1 MSIRVLCVTNGGD
14 RPTIATFIGMR
25 QAGLDVTVVCPADHP
40 NNRVLAD
47 AGIRTIDIPIKRNF
61 DTAGIRLLREEL
73 VRGQY
78 HIMHTFNSRALT
90 NSLSA
95 AKGLPVKIVAY
106 RGIVGNVSFLD
117 PMSWLRYL
125 NPRIDRIVCV
135 CDAIRQYFLSMK
147 PAFLRMPPDRPVTIY
162 KGHRLEWYSDK
173 PIDLSSVG
181 VPKDAFTI
189 CCTANYRPRK
199 GIEYLVEAM
208 SLIREDINAHLL
220 LIGNMES
227 KRLDRLI
234 DRSDVRERIH
244 RVGFRADAPAITAA
258 CNIACLPS
266 IKREGLARSL
276 IEAMAYGI
284 PPVVSDC
291 GGNPELVVDGES
303 GIVVPVR
310 DSSALARAFEKLL
323 DDPSIRHRFGEA
335 ARQRIATQFRSD
347 DTISR
352 TIDLYRQLVP
362 NQKPSRGTADSS
374 TPASLPQR

>member
-1 MSIRVLCVTNGGD
+1 
-14 RPTIATFIGMR
+14 
-25 QAGLDVTVVCPADHP
+25 
-40 NNRVLAD
+40 
-47 AGIRTIDIPIKRNF
+47 
-61 DTAGIRLLREEL
+61 
-73 VRGQY
+73 
-78 HIMHTFNSRALT
+78 
-90 NSLSA
+90 
-95 AKGLPVKIVAY
+95 
-106 RGIVGNVSFLD
+106 
-117 PMSWLRYL
+117 MSWLRYL

-227 KRLDRLI
+227 KRLDRLV
-234 DRSDVRERIH
+234 DRSDVRDRIH